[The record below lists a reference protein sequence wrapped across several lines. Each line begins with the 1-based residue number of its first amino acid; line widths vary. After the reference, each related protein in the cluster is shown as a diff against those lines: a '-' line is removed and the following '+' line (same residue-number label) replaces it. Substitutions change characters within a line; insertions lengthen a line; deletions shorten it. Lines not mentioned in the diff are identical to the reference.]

1 MTRHVRFYRDLTFYR
16 TLMRILLAPPIA
28 LIAIAVGLIATLGVG
43 AMAALVLA
51 ALILMAKGGGFPP
64 PAPAQ

>member
-51 ALILMAKGGGFPP
+51 ALILMAKGGGFPH